1 MALQFIIKVYPK
13 ASFQKIVLGEENLLK
28 CYIKSAPE
36 KGKANQEIVKM
47 FSKLL
52 QIPQLKIEIVKGGM
66 GRIKTISISEN
77 MTYNELLKK
86 LSIFVQQSLF

>member
-1 MALQFIIKVYPK
+1 MALQCIIKVYPK
-13 ASFQKIVLGEENLLK
+13 SAHQKVVLDDSGMLK

-36 KGKANQEIVKM
+36 KGKANQEVIKM

-52 QIPQLKIEIVKGGM
+52 DIPQLKIEIVKGQM
-66 GRIKTISISEN
+66 GRIKTISILEN
-77 MTYNELLKK
+77 ITYNELLKR